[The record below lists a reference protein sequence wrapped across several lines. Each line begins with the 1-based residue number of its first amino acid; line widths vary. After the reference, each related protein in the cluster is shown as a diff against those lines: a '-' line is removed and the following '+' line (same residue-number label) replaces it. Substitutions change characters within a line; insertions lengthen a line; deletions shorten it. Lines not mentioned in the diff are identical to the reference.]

1 MGFAPPF
8 AKYIDLD
15 QISIY
20 EEMFVYHVSFSFYE
34 PRRMSNL
41 IKSIVIWNLH
51 RSKQIMF
58 EMFIIETNS
67 FTN

>member
-20 EEMFVYHVSFSFYE
+20 EEMFVYHVSLDE
-34 PRRMSNL
+34 
-41 IKSIVIWNLH
+41 
-51 RSKQIMF
+51 
-58 EMFIIETNS
+58 
-67 FTN
+67 

>member
-20 EEMFVYHVSFSFYE
+20 EEMFVYHVSFSV
-34 PRRMSNL
+34 RRISSL
-41 IKSIVIWNLH
+41 IKKVML
-51 RSKQIMF
+51 F
-58 EMFIIETNS
+58 EMFIETNK
-67 FTN
+67 